1 MRESAILVLLLA
13 VLLPCTGCRT
23 FDPVDED
30 AMTAGHPPLDPTRS
44 SAESETASSTV
55 GKSEESTSTSSK
67 GASKAPAADASAKS
81 PTNDDQ
87 NLRETVA
94 ELVAAGA
101 LDRAAEQQLTDD
113 LAKTDPALRGQ
124 LAQLLRTSLAK
135 RQAPPR
141 DTKPAASVADRDADA
156 TENTDESA
164 PESRD
169 ERLAREAR
177 SRDRQKARR
186 QPAEQAAFQ
195 EPAADSVERPVPAQ
209 RVMPPAATHEAHVS
223 ESNTGAAQAVDHE
236 AIGVAAADTKPDTS
250 AARVA
255 IGSGNWQANLD
266 AAVEELAGELGSN
279 PETQEDIGRQAMLR
293 MMYLV
298 DGKRDMALRPIP
310 GAPPAQQD
318 FWSKQIYGLSSYL
331 DADRNANPG
340 RRAAEAAVHL
350 RDATN
355 KLGELATLSVRNIA
369 FCSEVKSYGIY
380 KKLDHYDFAAA
391 QDLLVYAEVENFKS
405 VHSERGYH
413 TALRASYEIVDTK
426 GARVTEQEF
435 PVTEE
440 YCQNARRDFFVRY
453 FVKLPA
459 QIYGGKYTLHLY
471 VVDENSQKMDQGS
484 IEFTIKSKSN

>member
-1 MRESAILVLLLA
+1 MRESATILLLLA
-13 VLLPCTGCRT
+13 ALLPCSGCRT

-30 AMTAGHPPLDPTRS
+30 AMTAGHPPLDSTRS
-44 SAESETASSTV
+44 SSEAEPASSSASASTP
-55 GKSEESTSTSSK
+55 EDSTSTPAK
-67 GASKAPAADASAKS
+67 GARQAPAVDASANS
-81 PTNDDQ
+81 RTNDDQ
-87 NLRETVA
+87 SLRETVA

-101 LDRAAEQQLTDD
+101 LDRAAEQQLTSD

-124 LAQLLRTSLAK
+124 LTQLLRTSLAK
-135 RQAPPR
+135 RQPP
-141 DTKPAASVADRDADA
+141 PADA
-156 TENTDESA
+156 TEKTAEPT
-164 PESRD
+164 PESSD
-169 ERLAREAR
+169 ERLARAAR
-177 SRDRQKARR
+177 NRDRQKTRR
-186 QPAEQAAFQ
+186 PEAEQAAFQ
-195 EPAADSVERPVPAQ
+195 EPPADAVERPSPAEHVAPQ
-209 RVMPPAATHEAHVS
+209 AAAHDS
-223 ESNTGAAQAVDHE
+223 HLLESNTSAAPPVERDAS
-236 AIGVAAADTKPDTS
+236 GVAAADTQPETP
-250 AARVA
+250 AAREAVPA
-255 IGSGNWQANLD
+255 GNWQANLD
-266 AAVEELAGELGSN
+266 AAVEDLAGELGSN

-293 MMYLV
+293 MLYLV
-298 DGKRDMALRPIP
+298 DGKRDLALRPIP

-331 DADRNANPG
+331 DAERNTNPG

-380 KKLDHYDFAAA
+380 KKLEHYDFTAS

-405 VHSERGYH
+405 VHTEHGYH

-440 YCQNARRDFFVRY
+440 HCQNARRDFFVRY